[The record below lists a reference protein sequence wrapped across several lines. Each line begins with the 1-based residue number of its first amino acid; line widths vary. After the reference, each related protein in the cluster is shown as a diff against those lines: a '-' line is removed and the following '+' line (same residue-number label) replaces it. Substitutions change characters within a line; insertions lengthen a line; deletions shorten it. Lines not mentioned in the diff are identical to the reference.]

1 MRIQLANVLVIL
13 FLVAACS
20 EDGSPGK
27 AGVDG
32 FSVITKNSVLE
43 IGDENCAYGG
53 SALAQGSDINNNQ
66 SLEAGEIA
74 DTSYSCNSIDSLG
87 PEYLASAEG
96 IYAGN
101 NATQNV
107 ISFKGIKYAAPP
119 IGDLRFRPPEGAVS
133 FSGLAQAADFGE
145 ICVQGNGLVPSL
157 TTGVVGAE
165 DCLTLNVFR
174 PAEKGIYP
182 IMVWIHGG
190 GLSTG
195 SSGFSLY
202 SAPYKLVEQ
211 GIVVVSINYRL
222 GMFGFLSTARLL

>member
-74 DTSYSCNSIDSLG
+74 DTSYSCNCLLYTSPSPRDATLSRM
-87 PEYLASAEG
+87 PSSA
-96 IYAGN
+96 
-101 NATQNV
+101 
-107 ISFKGIKYAAPP
+107 
-119 IGDLRFRPPEGAVS
+119 
-133 FSGLAQAADFGE
+133 
-145 ICVQGNGLVPSL
+145 
-157 TTGVVGAE
+157 
-165 DCLTLNVFR
+165 
-174 PAEKGIYP
+174 
-182 IMVWIHGG
+182 
-190 GLSTG
+190 
-195 SSGFSLY
+195 
-202 SAPYKLVEQ
+202 
-211 GIVVVSINYRL
+211 
-222 GMFGFLSTARLL
+222 